1 MYSLS
6 YYPLVMTI
14 EANYTEDLTYN
25 ERVGLEIKTWLI
37 RKRLRQSDLASALS
51 LSQGAISQRLIGNQ
65 SFSMNE
71 LIVASGLFGITL
83 GELLGPSRSE
93 EHTSELQSRFDLVC
107 RLLLEKKKIVHDM

>member
-1 MYSLS
+1 
-6 YYPLVMTI
+6 MTI
-14 EANYTEDLTYN
+14 EANYTDDLTYN
-25 ERVGLEIKTWLI
+25 ERVGLEVKTWLI

-83 GELLGPSRSE
+83 GELLGPSLLNEKGPRPAVRDEGDE
-93 EHTSELQSRFDLVC
+93 ECSPPDSNRQPTD
-107 RLLLEKKKIVHDM
+107 